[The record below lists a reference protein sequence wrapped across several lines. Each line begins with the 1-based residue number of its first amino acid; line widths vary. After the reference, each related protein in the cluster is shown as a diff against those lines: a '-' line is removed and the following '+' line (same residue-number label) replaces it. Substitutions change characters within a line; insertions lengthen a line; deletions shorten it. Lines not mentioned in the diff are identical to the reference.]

1 MEWFPCPTIPTVYL
15 FCKDGDGVD
24 WFSCFCLA
32 PQFELI
38 HYLAER
44 ERERERDCFD
54 WWQISACIYIDS
66 NLVKS
71 FWDIHHTVH
80 VKLSFTN
87 LNLLL
92 IIFPVGFVII
102 MFFLMSEFGIRG
114 DSNQCLRVCVFLGIC
129 NHYYYFFFNEW
140 VRFWEIHISDLCFMR
155 HESRLSGLLLEI
167 FIS

>member
-1 MEWFPCPTIPTVYL
+1 MEWFPCPTYHWGWGWLILL
-15 FCKDGDGVD
+15 FL
-24 WFSCFCLA
+24 SR

-44 ERERERDCFD
+44 ERERYLALIGDKLVHF
-54 WWQISACIYIDS
+54 DS
-66 NLVKS
+66 NLVKL

-102 MFFLMSEFGIRG
+102 MLFLMSDFGNKGIFKSVSPCVCVFLGFCNHYYYYYYSLMSEFGLQRFILETSVLWG
-114 DSNQCLRVCVFLGIC
+114 MNLDWVVLRF
-129 NHYYYFFFNEW
+129 
-140 VRFWEIHISDLCFMR
+140 
-155 HESRLSGLLLEI
+155 
-167 FIS
+167 